1 MSRYRF
7 VSTMKAEG
15 FPVDAACEAAEVST
29 SAYYEWLQ
37 RAAGPTAAE
46 LDEAYLVNHIRD
58 IHTDSD
64 ATYGSPRVTGEL
76 RRRGYCV
83 NHKRTERLMAENAIV
98 GVTPRRRT
106 PRTTMAAEGAP
117 PLPDLVNQDFAP
129 GEPDRR
135 WAGDITYIGTDEGW
149 LYLASVLDL
158 GSRRLVGWAM
168 DETMPTGL
176 VAEALRRAT
185 ELRGGDIT
193 GVIFH
198 SDRGSQGG
206 FNRSSQ
212 HLMMMEVWSGSSTAS
227 RRPSEATEDAI
238 ARSPTPASGDPAPVL
253 DRDRH
258 GTDPRRSCFCSRRFA
273 AGRSTL
279 VPQCWRHGTLRSS
292 AAERPLPVVRGARGD
307 RDLAGQGSRRARDC
321 TKHRTGSIDDLS
333 RAAAQRSDPC
343 RQRWLP
349 SIGGPMEGRDGCEA
363 TEALEAG
370 HEPSSARVC
379 RGATLGTDLPT

>member
-1 MSRYRF
+1 VSRYRF

-15 FPVDAACEAAEVST
+15 FPIDAACEAAEVST

-37 RAAGPTAAE
+37 RAAGPTEAE
-46 LDEAYLVNHIRD
+46 LDEAYLINRIRD
-58 IHTDSD
+58 IHADSD
-64 ATYGSPRVTGEL
+64 STYGSPRVNAAL

-117 PLPDLVNQDFAP
+117 PLPDLINQDFSP

-176 VAEALRRAT
+176 VADALRQAAD
-185 ELRGGDIT
+185 LRGGDIT

-198 SDRGSQGG
+198 SDRGSQYLSAEYRELCDKLGV
-206 FNRSSQ
+206 RQS
-212 HLMMMEVWSGSSTAS
+212 
-227 RRPSEATEDAI
+227 
-238 ARSPTPASGDPAPVL
+238 
-253 DRDRH
+253 
-258 GTDPRRSCFCSRRFA
+258 
-273 AGRSTL
+273 AGRVAT
-279 VPQCWRHGTLRSS
+279 CFDNS
-292 AAERPLPVVRGARGD
+292 AAESFWSSLKRELIHRYRFTTRAEAMTAINVWIRRYNNVRLHSTLDYVPPIEWELHYR
-307 RDLAGQGSRRARDC
+307 LTNQQ
-321 TKHRTGSIDDLS
+321 
-333 RAAAQRSDPC
+333 AA
-343 RQRWLP
+343 
-349 SIGGPMEGRDGCEA
+349 
-363 TEALEAG
+363 
-370 HEPSSARVC
+370 
-379 RGATLGTDLPT
+379 